1 MGKNASKN
9 VDFQKETPFSKSVC
23 KGKAFYFACQIFFK
37 KNYCLNHE
45 LYGMTLSADLLSY
58 CEAHTTPP
66 EPLLT
71 ALERETHLRT
81 LSPQMLSGALQG
93 QLLRFISL
101 LLRPAQILEIGTF
114 TGYSAIC
121 LASGLPEHGHLHT
134 IEVNDELAPL
144 IRRYIAQSA
153 RANQITLHVGDA
165 ASIVPTLEGP
175 FDLVLLDAGKLDYPD
190 HYNMVLPM
198 IRPGGFLLADNVL
211 WDGKVVRQETDQTAA
226 VLHAFNQQIHADPS
240 VENVLLPVRD
250 GLMLVRKKD

>member
-1 MGKNASKN
+1 
-9 VDFQKETPFSKSVC
+9 VC
-23 KGKAFYFACQIFFK
+23 KGKAFYNARQIFFK
-37 KNYCLNHE
+37 KNYCPKYE
-45 LYGMTLSADLLSY
+45 LYGMTLPAATLSY
-58 CEAHTTPP
+58 CEAHTTPAG
-66 EPLLT
+66 PLLT

-101 LLRPAQILEIGTF
+101 MIRPAQILEIGTF

-121 LASGLPEHGHLHT
+121 LASGLPENGHLHT

-144 IRRYIAQSA
+144 IRKFIAQSA
-153 RANQITLHVGDA
+153 WANQITLHVGDA
-165 ASIVPTLEGP
+165 ASIVPTLQGP

-211 WDGKVVRQETDQTAA
+211 WDGKVVRQEPDQTAS
-226 VLHAFNQQIHADPS
+226 VLHAFNQQVHTDPR